1 MNKKKSRLLQNRV
14 LTKGFLILA
23 EIDRNMPFS
32 FQPKPK
38 LMQNFFFTFG
48 QYQNRNDSLCE
59 CCISSKGISEFL
71 YQNLKELLLG

>member
-38 LMQNFFFTFG
+38 LMQNFFLPLANTKTEMTL
-48 QYQNRNDSLCE
+48 YVNVV
-59 CCISSKGISEFL
+59 FL
-71 YQNLKELLLG
+71 AKELVNFYTKT